1 MGLSRRDFAR
11 LLAIGSSSTLIPRLG
26 TALERA
32 PSLRRP
38 LQPAGPSPREGYWE
52 DVRQQF
58 LIPKD
63 RIHINAANLCPAPRP
78 VFESQERWSRM
89 MDADPSAAIKAKAR
103 PMRAKRAASCSP
115 SSWVRRPKRSVIT
128 RNTSEANNLVSSGVT
143 LGPNDEIV
151 LYADNHP
158 SNLAAW
164 REKAKRYG
172 FRTNVVANV
181 SPHPGGDYYIDAFRK
196 ALTPRT
202 KLLSFTHVTNS
213 VGDMLPAKELCAM
226 ARERGILTL
235 VDGAQSFGALAV
247 NMADMQPDFYSG
259 SLHKWPCG
267 PKETGLLYIRRDIQ
281 DRLTP
286 SVASLYAGRVG
297 ASRTLE
303 AMGQRDE
310 PALAA
315 VGDAVRF
322 QSTIGRRQVEERTR
336 ELAQMLMTELG
347 KLPGVVVWTSRDP
360 ARSAGVVTF
369 KPAALDPRR
378 LATALYDRNKI
389 SCSARAGEDRPG
401 IRLAPHVYNPM
412 SEVEHVVSVIKRYL
426 AEGV

>member
-1 MGLSRRDFAR
+1 MGLTRRDFAR

-26 TALERA
+26 TALERPA
-32 PSLRRP
+32 SRP
-38 LQPAGPSPREGYWE
+38 PFQPAGASPTEGYWD

-58 LIPKD
+58 LMPED

-89 MDADPSAAIKAKAR
+89 MDADPSAAIKAKLSDAR
-103 PMRAKRAASCSP
+103 EESRKLLAEFLGATPEEI
-115 SSWVRRPKRSVIT
+115 VIT

-151 LYADNHP
+151 LYSDNHP
-158 SNLAAW
+158 SNLIAW

-172 FRTNVVANV
+172 FHINVVANV

-202 KLLSFTHVTNS
+202 KLLAFTHVTNS

-226 ARERGILTL
+226 ARERGILSL
-235 VDGAQSFGALAV
+235 VDGAQSFGVLAV
-247 NMADMQPDFYSG
+247 SMAEMQPDFYSG

-267 PKETGLLYIRRDIQ
+267 PKETGLLYIRRDVQ

-322 QSTIGRRQVEERTR
+322 QSTIGRKQVEQRAR
-336 ELAQMLMTELG
+336 ELAQMLMTELA
-347 KLPGVVVWTSRDP
+347 KLPGVIVWTSRDP
-360 ARSAGVVTF
+360 SRSAGVVTF
-369 KPAALDPRR
+369 KPANLDTRR
-378 LATALYDRNKI
+378 LASALYDRDKI

-401 IRLAPHVYNPM
+401 IRFAPHVYNPI
-412 SEVEHVVSVIKRYL
+412 SEVERVVAVVKGYL
-426 AEGV
+426 ANGV

>member
-26 TALERA
+26 TALERPA
-32 PSLRRP
+32 TRP
-38 LQPAGPSPREGYWE
+38 ALGPAGPSPTEGYWD

-58 LIPKD
+58 LMPED

-89 MDADPSAAIKAKAR
+89 MDADPSAAIKAKLSDAR
-103 PMRAKRAASCSP
+103 EESRKLIAEFLGATPEEI
-115 SSWVRRPKRSVIT
+115 VIT

-151 LYADNHP
+151 LYSDNHP
-158 SNLAAW
+158 SNLVAW

-172 FRTNVVANV
+172 FHINVVANV

-202 KLLSFTHVTNS
+202 KLLAFTHVTNS

-226 ARERGILTL
+226 ARERGILSL
-235 VDGAQSFGALAV
+235 VDGAQSFGVLAV
-247 NMADMQPDFYSG
+247 SMAEMQPDFYSG

-267 PKETGLLYIRRDIQ
+267 PKETGLLYIRRDVQ

-322 QSTIGRRQVEERTR
+322 HSTIGRKQVEQRAR
-336 ELAQMLMTELG
+336 ELAQMLMTELA
-347 KLPGVVVWTSRDP
+347 KLPGVIVWTSRDP
-360 ARSAGVVTF
+360 SRSAGVVTF
-369 KPAALDPRR
+369 KPANLDTRR
-378 LATALYDRNKI
+378 LASALYDRDKI

-401 IRLAPHVYNPM
+401 IRFAPHIYNPV
-412 SEVEHVVSVIKRYL
+412 VEIERVVAVIKSYL
-426 AEGV
+426 ANGV

>member
-1 MGLSRRDFAR
+1 MGLSRREFAR
-11 LLAIGSSSTLIPRLG
+11 LLAVGSSSTLIPRLG

-32 PSLRRP
+32 PKP
-38 LQPAGPSPREGYWE
+38 AVGPAGSSPTEGYWE

-58 LIPKD
+58 LIPED

-89 MDADPSAAIKAKAR
+89 MDADPSAAVKAR
-103 PMRAKRAASCSP
+103 LSDAREESRKLLADFLGASP
-115 SSWVRRPKRSVIT
+115 EEIVIT

-151 LYADNHP
+151 LYSDNHP

-172 FRTNVVANV
+172 FHINIVANA
-181 SPHPGGDYYIDAFRK
+181 SPHPGGDYYINAFKK

-202 KLLSFTHVTNS
+202 KLIAFTHVTNS
-213 VGDMLPAKELCAM
+213 VGDMLPARELCRL
-226 ARERGILTL
+226 ARERGILSL
-235 VDGAQSFGALAV
+235 VDGAQTFGALAV

-267 PKETGLLYIRRDIQ
+267 PKETGLLYIRRDAQ

-315 VGDAVRF
+315 VGDAIRF
-322 QSTIGRRQVEERTR
+322 QTTIGRTQIEQRTR
-336 ELAQMLMTELG
+336 ELAQVLMTELS

-360 ARSAGVVTF
+360 ERSAGVVTF
-369 KPAALDPRR
+369 KPANLDPRR
-378 LATALYDRNKI
+378 LVNALYDQDKI
-389 SCSARAGEDRPG
+389 SCLPRAGEDRPG
-401 IRLAPHVYNPM
+401 IRLSPHIYNPT
-412 SEVEHVVSVIKRYL
+412 SEVERVVATVRRYL
-426 AEGV
+426 ASGV

>member
-26 TALERA
+26 TALERSA
-32 PSLRRP
+32 PETLRP
-38 LQPAGPSPREGYWE
+38 GGPAPTESYWD

-58 LIPKD
+58 LIPED

-78 VFESQERWSRM
+78 VFETQERWSRM
-89 MDADPSAAIKAKAR
+89 MDADPSAGIKAKLADAR
-103 PMRAKRAASCSP
+103 EESRKLLADFLGATAEEI
-115 SSWVRRPKRSVIT
+115 VIT

-143 LGPNDEIV
+143 LGPNDQIV

-172 FRTNVVANV
+172 FKITVVPNVN
-181 SPHPGGDYYIDAFRK
+181 PHPGADHYIDAFRQ

-202 KLLSFTHVTNS
+202 KLIAFTHVTNS
-213 VGDMLPAKELCAM
+213 VGDMLPAKELCAL
-226 ARERGILTL
+226 ARERAILSL

-247 NMADMQPDFYSG
+247 NMAEMQPDFYSG

-267 PKETGLLYIRRDIQ
+267 PKETGLLYIRRDVQ

-322 QSTIGRRQVEERTR
+322 QTTIGREQIEQRVR
-336 ELAQMLMTELG
+336 ELSRLLMSELG
-347 KLPGVVVWTSRDP
+347 KLPGVVVWTSSDP
-360 ARSAGVVTF
+360 NRSAGVVTF
-369 KPAALDPRR
+369 KPGTLDPRR
-378 LATALYDRNKI
+378 LANALYERDKI
-389 SCSARAGEDRPG
+389 SCLPRAGEDRPG
-401 IRLAPHVYNPM
+401 IRLSPHVYNPT
-412 SEVEHVVSVIKRYL
+412 VEAERVVATVKRYL
-426 AEGV
+426 ATGV

>member
-1 MGLSRRDFAR
+1 
-11 LLAIGSSSTLIPRLG
+11 
-26 TALERA
+26 
-32 PSLRRP
+32 
-38 LQPAGPSPREGYWE
+38 
-52 DVRQQF
+52 
-58 LIPKD
+58 
-63 RIHINAANLCPAPRP
+63 
-78 VFESQERWSRM
+78 
-89 MDADPSAAIKAKAR
+89 MDADPSAPIKTKLSDAR
-103 PMRAKRAASCSP
+103 EESRKLLAEFLVATPEE
-115 SSWVRRPKRSVIT
+115 VVIT

-151 LYADNHP
+151 LYSDNHP

-172 FRTNVVANV
+172 FRINVVPNV
-181 SPHPGGDYYIDAFRK
+181 SPHPGGDYYVDAFRK

-235 VDGAQSFGALAV
+235 VDGAQTFGVLAV
-247 NMADMQPDFYSG
+247 SMADMQPDFYSG

-267 PKETGLLYIRRDIQ
+267 PKETGLLYVRRDAQ
-281 DRLTP
+281 ERLTP

-315 VGDAVRF
+315 VADAVRF
-322 QSTIGRRQVEERTR
+322 QTTIGRKQVEERAR
-336 ELAQMLMTELG
+336 ELAQTLMTELG
-347 KLPGVVVWTSRDP
+347 KLPGVVVWTSRD
-360 ARSAGVVTF
+360 ASRSAGVVTF
-369 KPAALDPRR
+369 KPANLDTRR
-378 LATALYDRNKI
+378 LLSALYNRDKI
-389 SCSARAGEDRPG
+389 ACSARAGDDRPG
-401 IRLAPHVYNPM
+401 IRLAPHIYNPM
-412 SEVEHVVSVIKRYL
+412 SEIERVVATVKRHL
-426 AEGV
+426 AAGV